1 MHPAHRPSFA
11 CSLLVVF
18 TACATGSGRADDPV
32 QVDTMNGWI
41 ERVHV
46 ESERSRQVIA
56 DSFERLNT
64 LAAGRFDK
72 EPAASVYARFVQSI
86 DLAEQQA
93 RRFREVV
100 QPMLAS
106 AEPVFTQWAAD
117 VKTYQSDR
125 MRQRAELRFAVAKE
139 RYDAIAA
146 AAVPAQDR
154 LDAYVKALRDHATF
168 LAHDLNASAIDDIQ
182 DEVKAVAATAR
193 ELDRGM
199 ESCQSAARAFV
210 EQQSLPAAA
219 GR

>member
-1 MHPAHRPSFA
+1 
-11 CSLLVVF
+11 
-18 TACATGSGRADDPV
+18 
-32 QVDTMNGWI
+32 MNGWI

-72 EPAASVYARFVQSI
+72 EPAATAYARFVQSI
-86 DLAEQQA
+86 DIADQQT
-93 RRFREVV
+93 RRFRSVV

-106 AEPVFTQWAAD
+106 AQPVFTQWAAD
-117 VKTYQSDR
+117 VKSIQSER
-125 MRQRAELRFAVAKE
+125 LRQRAELRFAVAKE
-139 RYDAIAA
+139 RYDAITA

-154 LDAYVKALRDHATF
+154 LDAYVRSLRDHATF
-168 LAHDLNASAIDDIQ
+168 LAHDLNPSALQELQ
-182 DEVKAVAATAR
+182 DEVKSVAAAAR

-199 ESCQSAARAFV
+199 ESCQAAARAFV